1 MNKDIKINSTCN
13 KSAKDIENNKQL
25 IISSFCNIWTHPYI
39 STLNEDNTLT
49 IHIRHKETTD
59 DLFTTC
65 LKEINSLNSEDLPM
79 TTLTSLWY
87 CNINRT

>member
-1 MNKDIKINSTCN
+1 MNKDIKMNSTSN
-13 KSAKDIENNKQL
+13 KSDKDIEINKKI
-25 IISSFCNIWTHPYI
+25 IISSFCNTWTHPYI

-65 LKEINSLNSEDLPM
+65 LDEINSLIAEDYPYK
-79 TTLTSLWY
+79 TA
-87 CNINRT
+87 NH

>member
-1 MNKDIKINSTCN
+1 MNKDIKMNSTSN
-13 KSAKDIENNKQL
+13 KSAKDIETNKKI
-25 IISSFCNIWTHPYI
+25 IISSFCSIWTHPYI

-65 LKEINSLNSEDLPM
+65 LDQINSLIAEDYPY
-79 TTLTSLWY
+79 TTA
-87 CNINRT
+87 NH